1 MWKCCSA
8 ESKLS
13 GYLPISVHLR
23 FVLIH
28 LYCPGRVLTRNP
40 SAAADCCDERN
51 TVWVRDRS
59 ISGVSWPFSL
69 FQARLNLVFYYV
81 CMFDHKGF
89 CVRHQ
94 RPWNPKFGFVLWT
107 LCSTASLT
115 LIPGLMIQSTS
126 PQHKC
131 VNVCCLCTY
140 VQCRYTCVF
149 YVLEDTPSLRSS
161 CFWVPKP

>member
-1 MWKCCSA
+1 MRKCRWA
-8 ESKLS
+8 ESKPS

-23 FVLIH
+23 FVFIH
-28 LYCPGRVLTRNP
+28 LCFPGRVLTRNRR
-40 SAAADCCDERN
+40 AAADCCDERN
-51 TVWVRDRS
+51 TVCSLRDRT
-59 ISGVSWPFSL
+59 ISGVSRHFSL
-69 FQARLNLVFYYV
+69 FRARLNLVFYYL

-89 CVRHQ
+89 RVRHQ

-107 LCSTASLT
+107 LCSTASLP

-126 PQHKC
+126 PQHQC
-131 VNVCCLCTY
+131 VSVCCLCTY

-161 CFWVPKP
+161 CF

>member
-1 MWKCCSA
+1 MWKCHWA

-23 FVLIH
+23 FVFIH
-28 LYCPGRVLTRNP
+28 LCFPGRVLTRNP
-40 SAAADCCDERN
+40 RAAADCCDERN
-51 TVWVRDRS
+51 TVFLRDRN
-59 ISGVSWPFSL
+59 ISGVSRQFSL
-69 FQARLNLVFYYV
+69 FQVRLNLVFYYL

-89 CVRHQ
+89 GVQHQ
-94 RPWNPKFGFVLWT
+94 RRWNPKFGFVLWT

-126 PQHKC
+126 PQHQC
-131 VNVCCLCTY
+131 VSVCCLCTY

-161 CFWVPKP
+161 CFWVL